1 MYQKPNITDRPSANI
16 QPGDVPIAS
25 PYYDRLRSLAMER
38 DFAPVGS
45 PERQWIDQQISET
58 TQRALDRLK
67 AIDRIAPESLL

>member
-1 MYQKPNITDRPSANI
+1 MYQ
-16 QPGDVPIAS
+16 QPEVNDAPTTEPLADIPTAS
-25 PYYDRLRSLAMER
+25 PYYDRLRSLALER